1 MVMGD
6 QVLNSLR
13 PIEQCVCVEDVQ
25 GVNDTSRQA
34 QVRDA
39 HLWTSSRR
47 YAPYPLVWF
56 GLSTREI
63 ADAIV

>member
-1 MVMGD
+1 MD
-6 QVLNSLR
+6 DEVLNCFRLLEHR
-13 PIEQCVCVEDVQ
+13 VRMEDVQ
-25 GVNDTSRQA
+25 EVNDTSRQA